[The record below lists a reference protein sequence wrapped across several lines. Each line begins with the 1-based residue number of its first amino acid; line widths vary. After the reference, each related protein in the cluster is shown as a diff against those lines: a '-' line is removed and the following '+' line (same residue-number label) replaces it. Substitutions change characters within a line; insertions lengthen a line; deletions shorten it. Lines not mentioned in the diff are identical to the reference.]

1 MHRTKLYLLLSA
13 LTLVLAVGGA
23 ACGKDKKS
31 KRKKTTS
38 GEAGGGGAKATD
50 GAKGAGGGDD
60 KGAAGGAAATGGSGT
75 ITGKVDFT
83 GTAPE
88 MPKLKRD
95 ADPFCAK
102 TPMTAETVV
111 VNENK
116 TLRNVLVRIKPGT
129 VKGPAPTAALDIKQD
144 NCMYRPRVQ
153 GAMVDQKITINN
165 GDPTTHNVHAFDV
178 RTGEGEESL
187 FNLAQPRGAAA
198 INKDANGYEV
208 MKLKCDVHP
217 WMIGYVVVSDHP
229 YFATT
234 GEDGTFKIEGVPAG
248 KYTLE
253 AWHEH
258 YGIKTVEVEVADKG
272 SAEANF
278 AYDGK
283 EKAL

>member
-1 MHRTKLYLLLSA
+1 MHRTKLYLLLTA
-13 LTLVLAVGGA
+13 MTLALAVGGA

-31 KRKKTTS
+31 KRKKTAS
-38 GEAGGGGAKATD
+38 GQEGGGGGAKTTD
-50 GAKGAGGGDD
+50 GDKGDNDKGAGGG
-60 KGAAGGAAATGGSGT
+60 AAAAGGSGT

-102 TPMTAETVV
+102 TEMIAETVV

-129 VKGPAPTAALDIKQD
+129 VKGPAPTAALDLKQED
-144 NCMYRPRVQ
+144 CMYRPRVQ
-153 GAMVDQKITINN
+153 GAMADQEITINN
-165 GDPTTHNVHAFDV
+165 GDPTTHNVHAFDM

-187 FNLAQPRGAAA
+187 FNLAQPKGAAS
-198 INKDANGYEV
+198 ITKDANGYEV
-208 MKLKCDVHP
+208 MKFKCDVHP
-217 WMIGYVVVSDHP
+217 WMTAFVVVSDHP

-234 GEDGTFKIEGVPAG
+234 GEDGTFKLEGVPAG

-258 YGIKTVEVEVADKG
+258 YGMKTTEVEVADKG
-272 SAEANF
+272 SAEASF
-278 AYDGK
+278 AYDGT